1 METKHIEAQL
11 VYINQLSF
19 DRFRIPV
26 YQRPYVWSCECAL
39 QLLGDIRESLDTDR
53 QEYRIG
59 SLILHELDNGE
70 LDIIDGQQRIT
81 TLLLILKALEHTGID
96 SGRMVFMHEESFA
109 HIRENY
115 HAITTWFQ
123 QNGRNG
129 FEEYLWNRCRF
140 TVITVAAPYISEAFQ
155 MFDSQNGRGKELKTY
170 NLLKAYHLRA
180 MDTDEEAKKCC
191 DRRWEAAANS
201 ETGDLLLRVIDEH
214 LYRSR
219 LWARDIEARHFSN
232 RHLPEFKGIPD
243 KKFQYPYQNLLHLRQ
258 LAEKVLSPKDL
269 ANKKF
274 IGKAGLCDAQN
285 LFCSI
290 DGPILNGKPFFDYVN
305 TYVELYRRLFTDEAK
320 KTSETKEFYD
330 FYRTFCKYKK
340 SERSGDTYLRNL
352 YKSLVLFTVDR
363 FGTDGLM
370 EQDLHKRLY
379 ALVYA
384 RRLLQYQV
392 KYAGTARFPVEKKL
406 FITIRN
412 AYTVAQIVH
421 SLPLIEI
428 DENAV
433 KTNVEPVKKIIQEL
447 DLWKQA

>member
-11 VYINQLSF
+11 VYIKQLSF

-39 QLLGDIRESLDTDR
+39 QLLGDIRESLDTGR

-96 SGRMVFMHEESFA
+96 SERLVFMHEESFA

-191 DRRWEAAANS
+191 DRRWP
-201 ETGDLLLRVIDEH
+201 R
-214 LYRSR
+214 
-219 LWARDIEARHFSN
+219 
-232 RHLPEFKGIPD
+232 
-243 KKFQYPYQNLLHLRQ
+243 
-258 LAEKVLSPKDL
+258 
-269 ANKKF
+269 
-274 IGKAGLCDAQN
+274 
-285 LFCSI
+285 
-290 DGPILNGKPFFDYVN
+290 
-305 TYVELYRRLFTDEAK
+305 
-320 KTSETKEFYD
+320 
-330 FYRTFCKYKK
+330 
-340 SERSGDTYLRNL
+340 
-352 YKSLVLFTVDR
+352 
-363 FGTDGLM
+363 
-370 EQDLHKRLY
+370 
-379 ALVYA
+379 
-384 RRLLQYQV
+384 
-392 KYAGTARFPVEKKL
+392 
-406 FITIRN
+406 
-412 AYTVAQIVH
+412 
-421 SLPLIEI
+421 
-428 DENAV
+428 
-433 KTNVEPVKKIIQEL
+433 
-447 DLWKQA
+447 